1 MRCDEARERIGPL
14 LDGELA
20 NDERRA
26 LVAHAEACPDCARY
40 RDELQRLRSHLAR
53 AREAA
58 PQLLLDRVRAGL
70 EVEASGHDAAPT
82 TSRGRQTLPAAAI
95 GWMRQ
100 RLRPYAWQAAAV
112 LAACVISI
120 AGTWWWVQSADTR
133 DALARDALAAHI
145 RALLQDNAVQIAS
158 LDTHTVKPWFAGRL
172 EFSPVVKD
180 LSAEGFQL
188 VGGRLDYVG
197 GRRVAALVYRRH
209 LHQVSVF
216 IWPSEGDATTPSRIR
231 FDGYNVLSWHR
242 AGMSFWAVSDLNEG
256 ELRELQA
263 LL

>member
-1 MRCDEARERIGPL
+1 MRCDDARERVGPL

-26 LVAHAEACPDCARY
+26 LMAHAAGCPDCARY
-40 RDELQRLRSHLAR
+40 RDELQRLRSRLAP

-58 PQLLLDRVRAGL
+58 PQMLLDRVRAGL
-70 EVEASGHDAAPT
+70 AVEASAQDASPIAP
-82 TSRGRQTLPAAAI
+82 RARE
-95 GWMRQ
+95 GWPGVS
-100 RLRPYAWQAAAV
+100 RLRRRLQPYARQAAAV
-112 LAACVISI
+112 LVACVVSIS
-120 AGTWWWVQSADTR
+120 GTWWWVHSADLR
-133 DALARDALAAHI
+133 HALARDVLAAHI
-145 RALLQDNAVQIAS
+145 RALLQDNVVQIAS

-172 EFSPVVKD
+172 EFAPVVKD

-197 GRRVAALVYRRH
+197 GRRVAALVYRRR

-216 IWPSEGDATTPSRIR
+216 VWPAEGDAPSGARL
-231 FDGYNVLSWHR
+231 DGYNLVSWQR
-242 AGMSFWAVSDLNEG
+242 AGMTFWAVSDLNEG